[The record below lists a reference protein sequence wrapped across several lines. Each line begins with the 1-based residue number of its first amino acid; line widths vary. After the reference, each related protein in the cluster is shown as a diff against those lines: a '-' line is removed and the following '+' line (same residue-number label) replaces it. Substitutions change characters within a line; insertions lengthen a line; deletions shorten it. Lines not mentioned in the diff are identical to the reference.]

1 MSEEFQFTLYRVS
14 DGVAGLK
21 LPEEKLNE
29 IASRWWDEDFGDL
42 PQKDI
47 QTNYDNLR
55 RGFIDIIG
63 KYTVD
68 GHELYVWAQGGFPPL
83 ILLTSEW

>member
-1 MSEEFQFTLYRVS
+1 MGEEFQFVLYNVS
-14 DGVAGLK
+14 DGVAALK
-21 LPEEKLNE
+21 LPTEKLNE
-29 IASRWWDEDFGDL
+29 IAERWWKEDFGDL

-55 RGFIDIIG
+55 RGFIDIVG

-68 GHELYVWAQGGFPPL
+68 GYELYVWAQGDITPL